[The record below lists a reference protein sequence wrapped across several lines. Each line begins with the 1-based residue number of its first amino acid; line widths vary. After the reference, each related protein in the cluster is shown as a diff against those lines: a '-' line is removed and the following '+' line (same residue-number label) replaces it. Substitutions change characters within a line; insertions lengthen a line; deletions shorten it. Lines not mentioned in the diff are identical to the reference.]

1 MKNREQIPS
10 RYAALLKGQPKS
22 EEGDSTTKVNF
33 DTVTIYEFPVE
44 IGDNPACREGCP
56 IRLGHDLLWK
66 SKMGINSYEEER
78 GIRVQA
84 KELYVDVSDRAA
96 L

>member
-1 MKNREQIPS
+1 MKTQVQMPS
-10 RYAALLKGQPKS
+10 RYTALLQGQPKS
-22 EEGDSTTKVNF
+22 DRESLSKVMF

-56 IRLGHDLLWK
+56 VRLGDNVVSK
-66 SKMGINSYEEER
+66 SKMYVDLYEKER
-78 GIRVQA
+78 GDRPPS
-84 KELYVDVSDRAA
+84 KELYVDVSERAG